1 MEILAGLILLLVIIG
16 GIVVIFTYNN
26 IIARANGAQRAW
38 ADVLTYER
46 QKTRTLEGLTQQADS
61 FKEHEIQLM
70 MDLTSLREAVAQLPA
85 TPNGDALKPVES
97 NSQNVFDR
105 IKLAVEAYPE
115 LSSSSIVA
123 GLMKEIAEQQA
134 NVGAAISVFNGEVER
149 FNNSIQFFI
158 GAQVN
163 NMLLHH
169 QRITP
174 FSDGE
179 ASSSFEYRPNF
190 S

>member
-1 MEILAGLILLLVIIG
+1 MDILAVIILLLVIVG
-16 GIVVIFTYNN
+16 AIVAVSTYNS
-26 IIARANGAQRAW
+26 IIACANGAQRAW

-46 QKTRTLEGLTQQADS
+46 QKTRTLEDLTKQADG
-61 FKEHEIQLM
+61 FKEHEKQLM

-97 NSQNVFDR
+97 NSQKVFDR

-115 LSSSSIVA
+115 LSSSGIVA
-123 GLMKEIAEQQA
+123 SLMKEIAEQQA

-149 FNNSIQFFI
+149 FNNSIQFFVGSQI
-158 GAQVN
+158 N

-169 QRITP
+169 QRIIP
-174 FSDGE
+174 FSDSE
-179 ASSSFEYRPNF
+179 ASSSFEYQPNF

>member
-1 MEILAGLILLLVIIG
+1 MDILAGIIFVLIIVG
-16 GIVVIFTYNN
+16 GIVVISTYNS
-26 IIARANGAQRAW
+26 IIACANGAQRAW
-38 ADVLTYER
+38 ADVLGYER
-46 QKTRTLEGLTQQADS
+46 QKTRTLEGLSEQADS
-61 FKEHEIQLM
+61 FKEHEQQLLLE
-70 MDLTSLREAVAQLPA
+70 LTSLRESVAQLPT

-97 NSQNVFDR
+97 ASQKIFDR
-105 IKLAVEAYPE
+105 VKLAVEAYPD
-115 LSSSSIVA
+115 LGSSAVVA

-158 GAQVN
+158 GAQIN

-169 QRITP
+169 QRIIP
-174 FSDGE
+174 FSDSQ
-179 ASSSFEYRPNF
+179 ASSSFEYQPNF